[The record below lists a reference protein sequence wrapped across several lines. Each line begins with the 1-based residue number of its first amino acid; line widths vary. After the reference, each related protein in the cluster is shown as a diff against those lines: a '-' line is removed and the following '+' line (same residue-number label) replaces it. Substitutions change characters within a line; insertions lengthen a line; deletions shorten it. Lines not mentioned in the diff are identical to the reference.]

1 MRELAAKKRNDLAVL
16 AQLKIVDSIRNGSA
30 IAEEKS
36 SVSVAKESRED
47 EEIMNE
53 YEDDLR
59 DKEKMQENR
68 ERLTENTPEVR
79 QEVRRDLIFCSLL
92 SFS

>member
-1 MRELAAKKRNDLAVL
+1 MRELAAKKRENLAVL
-16 AQLKIVDSIRNGSA
+16 AQLKAADSIRNGSA

-36 SVSVAKESRED
+36 SISMAKERKGD
-47 EEIMNE
+47 EESMTE
-53 YEDDLR
+53 YEDDIR

-79 QEVRRDLIFCSLL
+79 QEVRRDLSFCSLL